1 MKSLLTISKPLIKI
15 KKKIKTNMAVVPRLG
30 DIFNFDGHNIPYCSE
45 WNEFRP
51 WDLNKM
57 DIRKG

>member
-1 MKSLLTISKPLIKI
+1 
-15 KKKIKTNMAVVPRLG
+15 MAVVPRLG